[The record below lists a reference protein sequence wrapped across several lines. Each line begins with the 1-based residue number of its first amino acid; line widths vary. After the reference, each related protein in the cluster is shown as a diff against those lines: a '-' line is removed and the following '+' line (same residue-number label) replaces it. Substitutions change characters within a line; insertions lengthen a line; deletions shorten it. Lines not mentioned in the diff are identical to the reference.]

1 MWWQHGPYMWGP
13 GWWIFLIFGMIV
25 CMIFAFLM
33 FRFMLGRGCFGGHQ
47 DQSEAPRTQGGASRQ
62 GWFDRLTMTKQ
73 ESSPG
78 SVEGVPVLS

>member
-13 GWWIFLIFGMIV
+13 GWWIFPIFGIIV

-47 DQSEAPRTQGGASRQ
+47 DQGQIESLRKEIRELRDEIQNLKRKNNG
-62 GWFDRLTMTKQ
+62 Q
-73 ESSPG
+73 EYM
-78 SVEGVPVLS
+78 